1 MRHKRKIELLAPGG
15 DIDSIKAAILSGAD
29 AVYCGLNKFN
39 ARNRAT
45 NIDFDDLNGI
55 LKLTHSFDCK
65 VFITLNIIIVES
77 EIPDL
82 FRFLNKLINTNI
94 DGLII
99 QDLGLFFILNKYFK
113 VFKIHASTQLTT
125 HNEGQIKFL
134 KKLNASRVNF
144 SRELNIYEIKH
155 LSSIAHNQNIL
166 TEVFVHGSYCISFS
180 GVCFM
185 SSVHGGNSGNRGRCS
200 QPCRDKYLETP
211 IGKNFPLNLKDNSAY
226 FNLKALQDAGVN
238 SIKIEGRIKKFHYVF
253 TVVDAYRKQLNNLY
267 KNTLSRDDNALYK
280 VFNRDFSNAFLK
292 GKISKDMFIDNP
304 RNHSALHLAK
314 SKNGI
319 LEENLELAKKE
330 VNEETASLISSIKS
344 KINKL
349 SLAKSALTI
358 SIFGEVGAK
367 LMVSV
372 QTPNTSFV
380 EKSETTLINTE
391 KNKLDEKSVLK
402 RLKLINDTEYF
413 IENLN
418 LENLHENLFIPF
430 KELTAITKR
439 IIFILNGSKENI
451 APIKLPFIQKDNNLE
466 VNASLSVLISSDKDL
481 NLCNESYVD
490 IYFQLPNSFKEKV
503 SYFIELFERNKNLI
517 PWFPSILIG
526 EDYDAAIELL
536 QQIKVKHI
544 VTNNTG
550 ITFEADKLKISWIA
564 GPFLN
569 IVNSYSLLSL
579 KEFTYCIGSFISN
592 ELSKFQIKGIKKP
605 KHFKLFYSIYH
616 PIELMISRQCFFHQ
630 VTGCEKQVVDN
641 ECIKSCIKNATI
653 TNLKNNTFF
662 IEKSEGNFNRIYN
675 EENFLN
681 TGIVK
686 DVPNTFSS
694 FFIDLRNIKTKTKV
708 EIDKI
713 QLISLFKQYIIGK
726 EEASEKLN
734 EHIKFTSDTQYRKGI

>member
-1 MRHKRKIELLAPGG
+1 MKRKIELLAPGG
-15 DIDSIKAAILSGAD
+15 DINSIKAAIVSGAD

-45 NIDFDDLNGI
+45 NISFEDLNGI
-55 LKLTHSFDCK
+55 LKLAHFSDCK

-82 FRFLNKLINTNI
+82 IRFLNKLINTNI

-99 QDLGLFFILNKYFK
+99 QDLGLFYILNKYFK
-113 VFKIHASTQLTT
+113 GFKIHASTQLTT

-134 KKLNASRVNF
+134 RKLQATRVNL
-144 SRELNIYEIKH
+144 SRELNINEIKH
-155 LSSIAHNQNIL
+155 LSLIAHNQNLL

-180 GVCFM
+180 GVCYM

-200 QPCRDKYLETP
+200 QPCRDKYSKTSL
-211 IGKNFPLNLKDNSAY
+211 GKNFPLNLKDNSAY
-226 FNLKALQDAGVN
+226 FDLKALQDAGVY

-253 TVVDAYRKQLNNLY
+253 TVVEAYRKQLNNLY
-267 KNTLSRDDNALYK
+267 KNQISNDNSVLYK

-292 GKISKDMFIDNP
+292 GNINKDMFIDNP
-304 RNHSALHLAK
+304 RNYSALHLAK
-314 SKNGI
+314 SKDGV
-319 LEENLELAKKE
+319 LVENLDIAKKE
-330 VNEETASLISSIKS
+330 VNEETANLISSVKN
-344 KINKL
+344 KIDKL
-349 SLAKSALTI
+349 SIEKSALTI
-358 SIFGEVGAK
+358 SIFGEVGEK
-367 LMVSV
+367 LIVSV
-372 QTPNTSFV
+372 RIPDASFI
-380 EKSETTLINTE
+380 EKSETILINS
-391 KNKLDEKSVLK
+391 KNNKLDEESILK

-418 LENLHENLFIPF
+418 LDKLQANLFIPF
-430 KELTAITKR
+430 KELTAIIKR
-439 IIFILNGSKENI
+439 IIFILNGSKESI
-451 APIKLPFIQKDNNLE
+451 APIKLPFIQKEKD
-466 VNASLSVLISSDKDL
+466 VKIKPSLSVLISSEKDL
-481 NLCNESYVD
+481 NLCKENSVD
-490 IYFQLPNSFKEKV
+490 IYFQLPNSFNEKV
-503 SYFIELFERNKNLI
+503 SYFIELFEKNKNLI

-550 ITFEADKLKISWIA
+550 IAYEADKFKISWIA

-579 KEFTYCIGSFISN
+579 KEFPFCIGAFISN

-605 KHFKLFYSIYH
+605 KDFKLFYSIYH

-630 VTGCEKQVVDN
+630 VIGCEKQVVDN
-641 ECIKSCIKNATI
+641 ECIKSCLKNATI

-675 EENFLN
+675 DTNFLN
-681 TGIVK
+681 TNIVK
-686 DVPNTFSS
+686 DIPNTFSS
-694 FFIDLRNIKTKTKV
+694 FFINLRNIKTKTKV
-708 EIDKI
+708 EINKLE
-713 QLISLFKQYIIGK
+713 LIKLFEQQIARNG
-726 EEASEKLN
+726 EATEKLN
-734 EHIKFTSDTQYRKGI
+734 ELIHFTSDTQYRKGI